1 MKVRA
6 VLAIALAAGV
16 FAWGIVH
23 LLELRFERGDVY
35 AEFSTFRSDP
45 AGARALYES
54 LSILPGVSVTRNF
67 QPVSRIETGP
77 DTTLLFLGVPAWAL
91 GAAETESAVR
101 LEELVRS
108 GARLV
113 VGLDPV
119 SGDEP
124 PPRVSGERRSPTP
137 ARRASAPPRPTPA
150 GEGAEGVTS
159 LQARWGFEIASER
172 IDPLPVA
179 ATRQESA
186 PPPLPPQLPWHGTA
200 WFRNL
205 SPSWRA
211 VYSSH
216 TRPVV
221 IERALGR
228 GTLVLCSDSSFAS
241 NLALERE
248 RETGLLVWLMGPHRH
263 ILFDESHLGV
273 EESTGVATLARRYRL
288 EGLAAG
294 IVALALL
301 FAWKNAIPF
310 APPLPGASRALRSS
324 PMTGRHAFEGLE
336 AVLRRHIAPSALL
349 AACVEQWKRSLP
361 HFGAGEA
368 DPAAAVEAVVRRER
382 EVPAAK
388 RDILS
393 AYRRASAAA
402 TAGKRTT

>member
-6 VLAIALAAGV
+6 LLAIAVAGGV
-16 FAWGIVH
+16 FAWGLVH

-35 AEFSTFRSDP
+35 AEFSTLRSDP
-45 AGARALYES
+45 SGARALYES
-54 LSILPGVSVTRNF
+54 LTLLPGVAVSRSF
-67 QPVSRIETGP
+67 QPVSRIEAGP
-77 DTTLLFLGVPAWAL
+77 DTTLLFLGVPAWTL
-91 GAAETESAVR
+91 GVAETESAGR

-119 SGDEP
+119 AGDEP
-124 PPRVSGERRSPTP
+124 PPRVPSERRSPTP
-137 ARRASAPPRPTPA
+137 ARRESLPPRPTPA
-150 GEGAEGVTS
+150 GERAEGVTS
-159 LQARWGFEIASER
+159 LQARWGFETASGR

-186 PPPLPPQLPWHGTA
+186 PPPLPPRLSWRSTA

-205 SPSWRA
+205 SPSWRV
-211 VYSSH
+211 VYSIH

-248 RETGLLVWLMGPHRH
+248 RETGFLVWLIGPHRH

-288 EGLAAG
+288 EGVAAG
-294 IVALALL
+294 ILALALL
-301 FAWKNAIPF
+301 FVWKNAIPF
-310 APPLPGASRALRSS
+310 APPLPGTSRALRSS
-324 PMTGRHAFEGLE
+324 PLTGRHAFEGLE

-361 HFGAGEA
+361 HLEAGEA

-382 EVPAAK
+382 EIPAAQ

-402 TAGKRTT
+402 GAGRRRT

>member
-1 MKVRA
+1 MKSKA

-35 AEFSTFRSDP
+35 AEFSTLRTDP

-91 GAAETESAVR
+91 GVAETESADR

-108 GARLV
+108 GSRLV
-113 VGLDPV
+113 VGLDPI

-124 PPRVSGERRSPTP
+124 APRVPGERRSPTP
-137 ARRASAPPRPTPA
+137 ARRASSPPRPTPA

-159 LQARWGFEIASER
+159 LQARWGFEIASKR

-186 PPPLPPQLPWHGTA
+186 PPPLPSQLPWHSTA

-211 VYSSH
+211 VYSIH

-221 IERALGR
+221 IERTLGR
-228 GTLVLCSDSSFAS
+228 GTLVFCSDSSFAS

-294 IVALALL
+294 IVALAFL

-361 HFGAGEA
+361 HLRAGEA

-382 EVPAAK
+382 ATPAAQH
-388 RDILS
+388 DILS
-393 AYRRASAAA
+393 AFRRASAAA